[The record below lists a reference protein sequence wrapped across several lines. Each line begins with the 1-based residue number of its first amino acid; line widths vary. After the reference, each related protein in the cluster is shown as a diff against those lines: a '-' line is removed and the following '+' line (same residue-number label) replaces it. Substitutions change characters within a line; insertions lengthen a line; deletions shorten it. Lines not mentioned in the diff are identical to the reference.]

1 MNPGPAGLLRRL
13 RRGIAA
19 VAAAAVLGTLAACG
33 GGPGGDAR
41 LVLEFPSWQ
50 AADESFSPW
59 WHELI
64 AAYEAEHPDVHV
76 DFYQV
81 PFDSFVAQQTTRFAA
96 GDPPDVVHLPAS
108 NAVQF
113 AARGWLAPL
122 DERLAGTDV
131 VATWSPLQEQM
142 RWDGHY
148 YGLLLLGYGY
158 AMFYNEQ
165 LLADAGYG
173 VPTTPDEM
181 LAAARAVSAMSPDVF
196 GFGAT
201 TVQNSDNYTEM
212 TAFVVGNGGSWSQP
226 DGRITADDPAVLDGM
241 RQYRDLMATAPP
253 GIQSQ
258 QRNELFFNGQIAM
271 VIDGPFLLSEV
282 QGAPEEVR
290 QHLKV
295 AAPPFP
301 VVPGGVSNSLH
312 VPANADPEKAAA
324 VWDLIEMA
332 SRPEW
337 QRRYTELTAVPAPR
351 EGSVTPE
358 ALAATPELELF
369 GQLADRAVDIFP
381 QAPKLRREYGR
392 VGDAVASAAI
402 RLTASGTPVEEA
414 AAGLR
419 TDLEGVA
426 DD

>member
-1 MNPGPAGLLRRL
+1 MTRGRFRRSVAL
-13 RRGIAA
+13 AT
-19 VAAAAVLGTLAACG
+19 AAAALCAASACG
-33 GGPGGDAR
+33 AAATDDT

-59 WHELI
+59 WRELI
-64 AAYEAEHPDVHV
+64 AAYEAEHRGVDI

-122 DERLAGTDV
+122 DEQLATTDV
-131 VATWSPLQEQM
+131 AQTWSPLQEQM
-142 RWDGHY
+142 RWDGRT

-158 AMFYNEQ
+158 ALFYNEQ
-165 LLADAGYG
+165 LLADAGVG
-173 VPTTPDEM
+173 VPTDPQQM
-181 LAAARAVSAMSPDVF
+181 LAAARAVSALSDDVF

-201 TVQNSDNYTEM
+201 TVQNPDNYTEM
-212 TAFVVGNGGSWSQP
+212 TAFVVGNGGAWSQP
-226 DGRITADDPAVLDGM
+226 DGRISTDDPAVLEGM
-241 RQYRDLMATAPP
+241 RQYRDLVATAPP

-290 QHLKV
+290 QHLEV

-312 VPANADPEKAAA
+312 VPADADPETAAA

-351 EGSVTPE
+351 KGSVTAE

-369 GQLADRAVDIFP
+369 GQLADQAVDIFP
-381 QAPKLRREYGR
+381 RSPELRRNHGR
-392 VGDAVASAAI
+392 VSDAVASAAI
-402 RLTASGTPVEEA
+402 RLIASGTPVDEA
-414 AAGLR
+414 AATLR
-419 TDLEGVA
+419 TDLEGA
-426 DD
+426 GDDS

>member
-1 MNPGPAGLLRRL
+1 MTRGRFRRSVAL
-13 RRGIAA
+13 
-19 VAAAAVLGTLAACG
+19 AAAAALCTVSACG
-33 GGPGGDAR
+33 GAADDT

-64 AAYEAEHPDVHV
+64 TAYETEHPGVDI

-122 DERLAGTDV
+122 DEQLATTDV
-131 VATWSPLQEQM
+131 AQTWSPLQEQM
-142 RWDGHY
+142 RWGEHT

-158 AMFYNEQ
+158 ALFYNEQ
-165 LLADAGYG
+165 LLADAGAS
-173 VPTTPDEM
+173 VPTDPQQM
-181 LAAARAVSAMSPDVF
+181 LAAARAVSGLSDDVF

-212 TAFVVGNGGSWSQP
+212 SAFVVGNGGAWSQP
-226 DGRITADDPAVLDGM
+226 DGRITTDDPEVLEGM
-241 RQYRDLMATAPP
+241 RQYRDLVATAPL

-271 VIDGPFLLSEV
+271 LIDGPFLLSEV

-312 VPANADPEKAAA
+312 VPADADPETAAA

-332 SRPEW
+332 SRPDW

-381 QAPKLRREYGR
+381 RSPQLRRNHGR
-392 VGDAVASAAI
+392 VSDAVASAAI
-402 RLTASGTPVEEA
+402 RLIASGTPVDEA
-414 AAGLR
+414 AATLR
-419 TDLEGVA
+419 TDLEEAG
-426 DD
+426 DDS

>member
-1 MNPGPAGLLRRL
+1 MT
-13 RRGIAA
+13 RGRFHRSVALA
-19 VAAAAVLGTLAACG
+19 TAAAALCAASACG
-33 GGPGGDAR
+33 GAATDDT

-59 WHELI
+59 WRELI
-64 AAYEAEHPDVHV
+64 AAYEAEHRGVDI

-122 DERLAGTDV
+122 DEQLATTDV
-131 VATWSPLQEQM
+131 AQTWSPLQEQM
-142 RWDGHY
+142 RWDGHT

-158 AMFYNEQ
+158 ALFYNEQ
-165 LLADAGYG
+165 LLADAGVG
-173 VPTTPDEM
+173 VPTDPQQM
-181 LAAARAVSAMSPDVF
+181 LAAARAVSALSDDVF

-201 TVQNSDNYTEM
+201 TVQNPDNYTEM
-212 TAFVVGNGGSWSQP
+212 TAFVVGNGGAWSQP
-226 DGRITADDPAVLDGM
+226 DGRISTDDPAVLEGM
-241 RQYRDLMATAPP
+241 RQYRDLVATAPP

-290 QHLKV
+290 QHLEV

-312 VPANADPEKAAA
+312 VPADADPETAAA

-351 EGSVTPE
+351 KGSVTAE

-369 GQLADRAVDIFP
+369 GQLADQAVDIFP
-381 QAPKLRREYGR
+381 RSPELRRNHGR
-392 VGDAVASAAI
+392 VSDAVASAAI
-402 RLTASGTPVEEA
+402 RLIASGTPVDEA
-414 AAGLR
+414 AATLR
-419 TDLEGVA
+419 TDLEGA
-426 DD
+426 GDDS

>member
-1 MNPGPAGLLRRL
+1 MTAGRSGLLRRF
-13 RRGIAA
+13 RRGVAVATA
-19 VAAAAVLGTLAACG
+19 VAALCTVSACG
-33 GGPGGDAR
+33 GAAGDGS

-64 AAYEAEHPDVHV
+64 AAYEAEHPDVEI

-122 DERLAGTDV
+122 DEQLAGTDV
-131 VATWSPLQEQM
+131 LQTWSLLQEQM

-158 AMFYNEQ
+158 ALFYNEQ
-165 LLADAGYG
+165 LLADAGFG
-173 VPTTPDEM
+173 VPTNPQEM
-181 LAAARAVSAMSPDVF
+181 LAAARAVSASSGDVF

-201 TVQNSDNYTEM
+201 TVQNPDNYTEM

-226 DGRITADDPAVLDGM
+226 DGRITTDDPAVLEGM
-241 RQYRDLMATAPP
+241 RQYRDMVATAPP

-271 VIDGPFLLSEV
+271 LIDGPFLLAEA
-282 QGAPEEVR
+282 QEAPEEVR
-290 QHLKV
+290 RHLGV

-312 VPANADPEKAAA
+312 VPADADPEVAAA

-332 SRPEW
+332 ARPEW
-337 QRRYTELTAVPAPR
+337 QQRYTELTAVPAPR
-351 EGSVTPE
+351 AGSVTPE
-358 ALAATPELELF
+358 ALAAAPELELF
-369 GQLADRAVDIFP
+369 GGLADEAVDIFP
-381 QAPKLRREYGR
+381 QAPALRRNYGR

-402 RLTASGTPVEEA
+402 RLISSGAPVEETA
-414 AAGLR
+414 ADLR
-419 TDLEGVA
+419 RDLEGA
-426 DD
+426 DDGS

>member
-1 MNPGPAGLLRRL
+1 MTRGRFRRSVAL
-13 RRGIAA
+13 
-19 VAAAAVLGTLAACG
+19 AAAAAALCTASACG
-33 GGPGGDAR
+33 GAAGDDA

-64 AAYEAEHPDVHV
+64 AAYEAEHPGVDI

-122 DERLAGTDV
+122 DAQLATTDV
-131 VATWSPLQEQM
+131 AQTWSPLQEQM
-142 RWDGHY
+142 RWDGHT

-158 AMFYNEQ
+158 ALFYNEQ
-165 LLADAGYG
+165 LLADAGVG
-173 VPTTPDEM
+173 VPTDPQQM
-181 LAAARAVSAMSPDVF
+181 LTAARAVSALSDDVF

-201 TVQNSDNYTEM
+201 TVQNPDNYTEM
-212 TAFVVGNGGSWSQP
+212 TAFVVGNGGAWSQP
-226 DGRITADDPAVLDGM
+226 DGRISTGDPAVLEGM
-241 RQYRDLMATAPP
+241 RQYRDLVATAPP

-271 VIDGPFLLSEV
+271 LIDGPFLLSEV

-312 VPANADPEKAAA
+312 VPADADPETAAA

-332 SRPEW
+332 ARPEW

-351 EGSVTPE
+351 EGSVTAE

-369 GQLADRAVDIFP
+369 GRLADQAVDIFP
-381 QAPKLRREYGR
+381 RSPELRRNHGR
-392 VGDAVASAAI
+392 VSDAVASAAI
-402 RLTASGTPVEEA
+402 RLIASGTPVEEA
-414 AAGLR
+414 AATLHA
-419 TDLEGVA
+419 DLEGA
-426 DD
+426 GDDS